1 MPPLMGYFKHLLVIR
16 NCYLYSDLAKN
27 MVSYSGEVASLHKNY
42 QATLKRAKS
51 RQAVLNC
58 YWKHKAQHERL
69 LKKHLREEMAQVNR
83 IKSKIKYQ

>member
-1 MPPLMGYFKHLLVIR
+1 MANYT
-16 NCYLYSDLAKN
+16 AQ
-27 MVSYSGEVASLHKNY
+27 VATIHRQFN
-42 QATLKRAKS
+42 AALKRAKS

-83 IKSKIKYQ
+83 IKSKIKYK

>member
-1 MPPLMGYFKHLLVIR
+1 M
-16 NCYLYSDLAKN
+16 A
-27 MVSYSGEVASLHKNY
+27 SYSGEVASLHKSY
-42 QATLKRAKS
+42 QAALKKAKS